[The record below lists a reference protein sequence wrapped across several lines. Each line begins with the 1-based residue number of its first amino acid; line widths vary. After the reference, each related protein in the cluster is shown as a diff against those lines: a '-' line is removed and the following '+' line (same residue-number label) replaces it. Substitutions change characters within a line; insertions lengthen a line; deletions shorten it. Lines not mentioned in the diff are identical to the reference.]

1 LIEKRLKK
9 KKKDIAR
16 SNEGMI
22 LDIVGLCF
30 VSIHYARFV
39 EQAERNMDN
48 QQHPS
53 PKENTEF

>member
-1 LIEKRLKK
+1 
-9 KKKDIAR
+9 
-16 SNEGMI
+16 MI

-48 QQHPS
+48 QQRPS